1 MEERLQQLRQNTS
14 QVFERL
20 SSGQRFALVSLLV
33 LVVSALIGLVY
44 ITSQIEYSTLYSGVD
59 ERFGGQV
66 TAELQSRNIPY
77 EVSGGGV
84 IKVPS
89 EMVAELRM
97 SLVSQGVIPGGGIGY
112 ELVDKDD
119 MFGVP
124 DEIIQLQKH
133 RMLEGELSRSIS
145 TMSGVSQARVHLA
158 VPKNALFVED
168 KKPVSASVVLQL
180 AGGAKLSK
188 NQIQSV
194 VELVAGAVPG
204 LESERVNVVDNQG
217 RVLNRYAEDLIGG
230 QTSFEY
236 QQSLEKRL
244 SLKVRSIIERIVGQ
258 GNVEVVVTSKM
269 DFSREERTEEIF
281 DPEKQVARS
290 EETLNEERESGAN
303 QVGGA
308 AGANVAQGVVRVGN
322 AGSSTR
328 ERVATNYEINKVT
341 KRVVGPAAQLQN
353 ISVAVVVNSDYKKV
367 LGQGEDEGESE
378 VTPEDLKKFQVLVQS
393 AVGFSRERGDSVEV
407 LDRPFQKASVDV
419 LQALEQ
425 QETRQFIAQ
434 GVRWLII
441 VLIAV
446 LVFIIAYRLMKYLTS
461 GTDSAEILQDGQLPP
476 GEDQIALPGAELL
489 DELDEDEGPLLE
501 KIREFVKRNPD
512 KASAVIR
519 YWLSPIDEE

>member
-20 SSGQRFALVSLLV
+20 SSGQRLALISLLALVV
-33 LVVSALIGLVY
+33 TALISLVY

-66 TAELQSRNIPY
+66 TTELQSRNIPY
-77 EVSGGGV
+77 EVSPGGV
-84 IKVPS
+84 IRVPAN
-89 EMVAELRM
+89 MVAELRM

-112 ELVDKDD
+112 ELIDKDD

-168 KKPVSASVVLQL
+168 KKPVSASVVIQL
-180 AGGAKLSK
+180 AGGAQLNK
-188 NQIQSV
+188 NQIQSI
-194 VELVAGAVPG
+194 VELVSGAVPG

-230 QTSFEY
+230 QTTFEY

-244 SLKVRSIIERIVGQ
+244 TSKVRSIIERIVGQ
-258 GNVEVVVTSKM
+258 GNVEVVVTSEM

-303 QVGGA
+303 QVGGP

-341 KRVVGPAAQLQN
+341 KYVVGPSAQLQN
-353 ISVAVVVNSDYKKV
+353 ISVAVVVNSSYKQV
-367 LGQGEDEGESE
+367 LGQGEEGESE
-378 VTPEDLKKFQVLVQS
+378 ITPEDLKKLQVLVQS
-393 AVGFSRERGDSVEV
+393 AVGYSRERGDSIQV

-419 LQALEQ
+419 IQALEQ

-434 GVRWLII
+434 GVKWLII
-441 VLIAV
+441 ALIAI
-446 LVFIIAYRLMKYLTS
+446 LVFVIAYRLMKYLTT
-461 GTDSAEILQDGQLPP
+461 GTDAAEILQDGQLPP